1 MNKTNESLTSFQQ
14 FCILIVCTIQVEI
27 IQCVR
32 FLEATVL
39 DLLLPVRSDSIPNR
53 LLRFQLFKTFQ
64 TTLNIACVT
73 YVIKNLMGW

>member
-53 LLRFQLFKTFQ
+53 LLRFQLFKNFQ